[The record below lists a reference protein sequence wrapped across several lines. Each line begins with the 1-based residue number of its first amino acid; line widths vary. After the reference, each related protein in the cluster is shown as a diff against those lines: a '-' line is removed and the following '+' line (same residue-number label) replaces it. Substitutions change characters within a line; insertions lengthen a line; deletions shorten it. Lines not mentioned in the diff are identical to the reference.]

1 MKCFV
6 TGLLMIVMIVAVSI
20 PGCDGTGGVGGQGIN
35 ITVHQGAT
43 DTVVPPAGTAAPPGE
58 CGNNTSTITI
68 NIEDGGTLTG
78 NPSVGS
84 AQETEE
90 ELNKKPS
97 EPEKTPQPSPA
108 QPAPDGS

>member
-43 DTVVPPAGTAAPPGE
+43 DTIVPPAGTAAPAGE
-58 CGNNTSTITI
+58 CGSNTSNITI

-84 AQETEE
+84 AQETDQVT
-90 ELNKKPS
+90 KPS
-97 EPEKTPQPSPA
+97 EPEKTPQPSPV